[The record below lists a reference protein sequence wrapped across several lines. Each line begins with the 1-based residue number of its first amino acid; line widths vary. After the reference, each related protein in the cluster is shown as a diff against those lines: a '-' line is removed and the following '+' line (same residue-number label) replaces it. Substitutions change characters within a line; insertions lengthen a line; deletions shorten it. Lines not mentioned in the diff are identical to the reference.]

1 MVNDFFFL
9 KRGKDLREKYKMS
22 TRKNKMNSIRKYSNL
37 KCFKISFSL
46 TLCLKLFIFLFREIA
61 NTRVLKEC
69 RNIRDEFEMS
79 CRENYVNNIRMIY

>member
-1 MVNDFFFL
+1 MSN
-9 KRGKDLREKYKMS
+9 RE
-22 TRKNKMNSIRKYSNL
+22 NEMNSIRKYSNL
-37 KCFKISFSL
+37 KHFKISFSL